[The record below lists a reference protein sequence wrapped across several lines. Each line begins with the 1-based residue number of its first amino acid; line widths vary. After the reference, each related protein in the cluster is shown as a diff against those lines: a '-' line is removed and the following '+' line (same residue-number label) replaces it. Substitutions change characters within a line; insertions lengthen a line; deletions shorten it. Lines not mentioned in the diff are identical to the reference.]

1 VKVIEINLNKLK
13 NRERITE
20 LSKKKG
26 IGEIK
31 EGKIR
36 MNILELIY
44 LSEMDLLKL
53 RNLDKLKSK
62 FFEYYLV
69 YKDLISK
76 GFVVKT
82 GLKYGFHF
90 RVYKKEDYF
99 NKGHSL
105 YLVYVLKPNQNIE
118 SYCLISK
125 FRVAHSV
132 RKRVLFAFVDEEG
145 SIIYYENKWLRI

>member
-20 LSKKKG
+20 LSKKRG

>member
-1 VKVIEINLNKLK
+1 MKVIEINLNKLK

>member
-1 VKVIEINLNKLK
+1 MKIIEIDLDKIKNKEKIVELNK
-13 NRERITE
+13 R
-20 LSKKKG
+20 KG
-26 IGEIK
+26 VGEIK
-31 EGKIR
+31 GDKLR
-36 MNILELIY
+36 LNILELIY
-44 LSEMDLLKL
+44 LSEMNILKL
-53 RNLDKLKSK
+53 KSLDKLKNK

-69 YKDLISK
+69 YKDLINK
-76 GFVVKT
+76 GFIVKT

-105 YLVYVLKPNQNIE
+105 YLVYVLRPNQNIE